1 MPTLSDRVSNC
12 ITEFAQRNNL
22 KESTVI
28 SMLATATGIKA
39 PSVYDWIKGKTKHLQ
54 GGNLNRAAA
63 FFDVEA
69 AWLDT
74 GDGIKRQ
81 TSDLG
86 VEQVGNS
93 EKSLTTGSGK
103 AALYNAREPSIS
115 IDRYLYVPVY
125 NVKGAMG
132 NGSSYT
138 HEEVKGKHSYSQ
150 AWLIEEGLDVKNL
163 VRMKGEGDSMIPT
176 IADGDTLLINLAE
189 KKIAGRVYA
198 FRVGD
203 EIRVKRLIRTMDGRV
218 RVISDNPDKQLYPD
232 EYLSIDDQP
241 EVIGRVRDRSGK
253 NGL

>member
-138 HEEVKGKHSYSQ
+138 HEEVRGKHSYSQ
-150 AWLIEEGLDVKNL
+150 A
-163 VRMKGEGDSMIPT
+163 
-176 IADGDTLLINLAE
+176 
-189 KKIAGRVYA
+189 
-198 FRVGD
+198 
-203 EIRVKRLIRTMDGRV
+203 
-218 RVISDNPDKQLYPD
+218 
-232 EYLSIDDQP
+232 
-241 EVIGRVRDRSGK
+241 
-253 NGL
+253 